1 LADESTILKDL
12 QGVGSLFGKE
22 MKAAGSAGIAMAG
35 ELLTANQSLSAYTSA
50 LDGNSKI
57 LGSFG
62 KVINGLT
69 KFAEESLQEYQ
80 TLSGIGATFGKEMSN
95 IKISAAEMG
104 MSVKDMTD
112 MIMKNTDSLRT
123 FGGTTDL
130 AISRFTRFS
139 KAVLDSDAGTELR
152 RLGYTASDINE
163 TLLTYNEL
171 AQQDGLNRNRST
183 AEQVASARDFA
194 LELDGLAKLTGKQR
208 KELADEMKSRRRE
221 GDVQAFLM
229 GQSAET
235 QEQFMMATQKIKDTM
250 GPQFE
255 ALFQDLMIRGAPIT
269 EETRNAFIALGGS
282 ADEFEATVSSFKQG
296 MNTGEFD
303 NFNDTLT
310 GAQGAFLDN
319 LKTDEA
325 RTMAMQSGLSGVADA
340 MANAYSS
347 SYDFANAVD
356 ASTESQENAQQTI
369 QRLQQQISEE
379 QLVQMQTSGGMMD
392 KTIQMQESLR
402 EFTIA
407 ATTEVLP
414 RLESMAVKG
423 IDMFLEK
430 LPPADQ
436 IAAQLGEGVSG
447 LLDRIDQRTSQPYN
461 IDLNNTP
468 TAGDNQVTGAIAEQ
482 AASMGASLE
491 NSVETSAA
499 LATSIAENE
508 QEIANAQQEI
518 ASAQADLGD
527 LTNQGFNDL
536 DPPMRAAQERLV
548 EAESNLATAVAESE
562 ELQLTAANE
571 RANELATA
579 IAESEQNVNT
589 ADEERAATLAK
600 AVEDAQANL
609 EAAISAGDD
618 SILSAMSKLNRATAL
633 ANKSNIPTNQSGATD
648 WRYMPRM
655 ARGGSLDPNEVAL
668 VGESGAEFVRG
679 PGEVTSARESMG
691 VMQNL
696 IKGIKT
702 LEESVQ
708 TQTANTENSISSSNN
723 SNNNSNLEPKFDAMI
738 GLLSQLVSVES
749 NAASTA
755 QRTYKATKGLQGNML
770 KGLGV

>member
-1 LADESTILKDL
+1 MADESTILKDL

-35 ELLTANQSLSAYTSA
+35 ELLNANQSLSAYTSA

-112 MIMKNTDSLRT
+112 MIMKNSDSLRT

-402 EFTIA
+402 EFTVA

-518 ASAQADLGD
+518 ASAQANLGD

-548 EAESNLATAVAESE
+548 EAESNLATAVAQSE

-571 RANELATA
+571 RANDLATA

-600 AVEDAQANL
+600 AVEDAQVNL
-609 EAAISAGDD
+609 EAAISEGDD
-618 SILSAMSKLNRATAL
+618 SILSAVNKLNRSLPL
-633 ANKSNIPTNQSGATD
+633 ANRSKIPTNRLGSTT
-648 WRYMPRM
+648 MPRM
-655 ARGGSLDPNEVAL
+655 AKGGTLDPNEVAL

-708 TQTANTENSISSSNN
+708 TQTTNTENSISSSNN
-723 SNNNSNLEPKFDAMI
+723 NNNSNLEPKFDVMI